1 MRMADLMS
9 LDEWQ
14 DHLEAAQGSGM
25 TVADYARR
33 HGLSLSA
40 MYSARYALKRRKAMG
55 AQARGRVAQGG
66 FVRVVAP
73 SSRGRLT
80 ARLPNG
86 VELALEADDPSTVQ
100 AVLSALWRLRCGA

>member
-1 MRMADLMS
+1 MADLMS

-14 DHLEAAQGSGM
+14 DHLEAAEASGI

-33 HGLSLSA
+33 QGLSLSG
-40 MYSARYALKRRKAMG
+40 MYSARYALKRRKAVG
-55 AQARGRVAQGG
+55 ARARARVAQGG

-80 ARLPNG
+80 VRLPNG
-86 VELALEADDPSTVQ
+86 VELALEADDEGTVQ
-100 AVLSALWRLRCGA
+100 AVLSALAMLRCGA

>member
-1 MRMADLMS
+1 MAELMS

-14 DHLEAAQGSGM
+14 VHLEAAGASGM

-40 MYSARYALKRRKAMG
+40 MYSARYALKRRKAVG
-55 AQARGRVAQGG
+55 ARARVAHGG

-86 VELALEADDPSTVQ
+86 VELALEADDAGTVQ
-100 AVLSALWRLRCGA
+100 AVLSALWMLRCGA